1 MKFLKFKSGS
11 FLKDSFLKNNSK
23 FLKFGILSFFLV
35 GCLVNPPAGVF
46 TNPLNQP
53 VYEPQEPNYNY
64 YYDDQYLDDR
74 NANDQDRE
82 DILNYAYRGA
92 QRDLCEGNY
101 VCENICEEI
110 FNRHAER
117 VECEQLSYSRVKKL
131 DVVFKSFENPR
142 LRSLEELDVFE
153 GGDVD
158 IFLNLDIRVLQSLVG
173 RYSEAEAE
181 EFLIWLAQDR
191 DASLI
196 FEKEDRDFTIL
207 DRLLSKINSDA
218 FRALGENLDGSENF
232 MDIASEVENG
242 VALAWVHDYLFEEES
257 NCKKDADKAQAEC
270 LKSYCE
276 LGSDMDEDYAAA
288 LLDYK
293 FFRKYLENVIDDA
306 INGDTDTKNGKQKP
320 ERGQWDADP
329 GSDNS
334 IERIGELYNWWED
347 LC

>member
-1 MKFLKFKSGS
+1 
-11 FLKDSFLKNNSK
+11 
-23 FLKFGILSFFLV
+23 
-35 GCLVNPPAGVF
+35 
-46 TNPLNQP
+46 
-53 VYEPQEPNYNY
+53 
-64 YYDDQYLDDR
+64 
-74 NANDQDRE
+74 
-82 DILNYAYRGA
+82 
-92 QRDLCEGNY
+92 
-101 VCENICEEI
+101 
-110 FNRHAER
+110 
-117 VECEQLSYSRVKKL
+117 
-131 DVVFKSFENPR
+131 
-142 LRSLEELDVFE
+142 
-153 GGDVD
+153 
-158 IFLNLDIRVLQSLVG
+158 
-173 RYSEAEAE
+173 
-181 EFLIWLAQDR
+181 
-191 DASLI
+191 
-196 FEKEDRDFTIL
+196 
-207 DRLLSKINSDA
+207 
-218 FRALGENLDGSENF
+218 